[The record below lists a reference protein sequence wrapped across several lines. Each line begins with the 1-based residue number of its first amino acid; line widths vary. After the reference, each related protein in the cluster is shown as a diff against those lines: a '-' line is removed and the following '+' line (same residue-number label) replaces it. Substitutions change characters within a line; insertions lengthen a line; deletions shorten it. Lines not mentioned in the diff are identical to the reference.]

1 MKCISQSLIS
11 SRFHRLSKVQLS
23 KAAFL
28 LFILNVSLFAQIGDS
43 WLGVWKGE
51 LNIENSPTGV
61 RNVIPMELHISKS
74 DSAGIWNWRII
85 YKDSTQDDRKY
96 LLKIVD
102 EKAGKYVIDEKDGIV
117 LEANLFGNKLIS
129 RFEVMNSLLEI
140 TYTLDGDRIHFEVSS
155 SKLKPTSVTQSQAE
169 QVEVKSYEIISYQT
183 AILYKQ
189 K

>member
-1 MKCISQSLIS
+1 MTNIKFQM
-11 SRFHRLSKVQLS
+11 S
-23 KAAFL
+23 KAAALL
-28 LFILNVSLFAQIGDS
+28 LFLNLSLFAQINEVWIGI
-43 WLGVWKGE
+43 WKGE

-96 LLKIVD
+96 LLRSAG
-102 EKAGKYVIDEKDGIV
+102 ENNGKYVIDEKDGIL
-117 LEANLFGNKLIS
+117 LEANLFGNILIS

-140 TYTLDGDRIHFEVSS
+140 TYNLDGERILFEVSS
-155 SKLKPTSVTQSQAE
+155 SKLQPTSVTQSQAE
-169 QVEVKSYEIISYQT
+169 QIEVKSYEIISYQT